1 MVAGA
6 ALVGALVIPALAVAA
21 FVGAMRTTLSGLSAH
36 QRLPD
41 LSPWARRTRAPRCGM
56 AYRRTV
62 VRPSRVPVRP
72 ILERLRF
79 PALAAVGS
87 LLAHDGIFAAQY
99 GLGPDRDL
107 ALAATT
113 HGYWPAFMIVT
124 LLTVAVAA
132 GATVAAVLHLRRLVR
147 GLPATPAAP
156 GRPSYLREVARMWPR
171 LLLVVATAF
180 LLQENLEHLAAGR
193 ELPGLWALS
202 APGYP
207 LAIPVLVVVT
217 GLLAAVGGW
226 LQWHRDTLV
235 RRLRAARAA
244 ALRRRTT
251 ARVPHGRWALV
262 AALLAHRWMLLRRD
276 AGRAPPAVAA
286 T

>member
-1 MVAGA
+1 M
-6 ALVGALVIPALAVAA
+6 
-21 FVGAMRTTLSGLSAH
+21 T
-36 QRLPD
+36 
-41 LSPWARRTRAPRCGM
+41 PRPCIK
-56 AYRRTV
+56 YRRTV
-62 VRPSRVPVRP
+62 IRPRRVPVRP

-79 PALAAVGS
+79 PALAAVGA

-99 GLGPDRDL
+99 GLGPDRDV
-107 ALAATT
+107 ALAATA
-113 HGYWPAFMIVT
+113 HGYWPAFVVVT
-124 LLTVAVAA
+124 LLTVAVAT

-156 GRPSYLREVARMWPR
+156 GRPPYLREVAHLWPR
-171 LLLVVATAF
+171 LLLVVAAAF

-193 ELPGLWALS
+193 DLPGLWALS

-207 LAIPVLVVVT
+207 MAVPVLVIVT

-226 LQWHRDTLV
+226 LKWHRDALA

-244 ALRRRTT
+244 ALRHRTT
-251 ARVPHGRWALV
+251 ARAPHGRWALV
-262 AALLAHRWMLLRRD
+262 AALLAHRWTLLRRD

-286 T
+286 S